1 MAIEVI
7 RAESREEWLE
17 KRGAVNRIGGSE
29 CAAVLGLNPWMTN
42 VDLWEIKTGRKQK
55 HDVSD
60 LAAVSYGRA
69 AEEHLRELFKLDWPE
84 MFVDYSPNT
93 FILNSEYP
101 FALASVDGLLTDKE
115 GRLGILEIKTA
126 SIRGESQ
133 KKKWDGRVPQNYYTQ
148 VLQYMAVLEADFAVI
163 VAQLSYGTGDDLL
176 KVTKHYKIEREDVQD
191 DIDALMDA
199 ERDFWTYVEKDE
211 RPPLI
216 LPEI

>member
-17 KRGAVNRIGGSE
+17 KRGDARRIGGSE
-29 CAAVLGLNPWMTN
+29 CAAVLGMNPWMTN

-69 AEEHLRELFKLDWPE
+69 AEEYLRELFKLDFPE
-84 MFVDYSPNT
+84 IFVDYSENT
-93 FILNSEYP
+93 FILNSDFP

-133 KKKWDGRVPQNYYTQ
+133 KRKWDGQVPSNYYTQ
-148 VLQYMAVLEADFAVI
+148 VLQYMAVLEADFAI
-163 VAQLSYGTGDDLL
+163 LAAQLSYGHGDDLI
-176 KVTKHYKIEREDVQD
+176 KVTKHYKIEREDVQA

-199 ERDFWTYVEKDE
+199 ERDFWGYVERDE

-216 LPEI
+216 LPRI